1 MTSEDPRSLY
11 IQEVKM
17 KPSIRIDYFP
27 SWKIADKLQTNLY
40 FELHY
45 KSTIKSSSESLHS
58 NEITSKNTN
67 YISNS
72 LDFIFFFSTDHYT
85 KARIELH
92 RSVNLS
98 TKS

>member
-27 SWKIADKLQTNLY
+27 WKIADKLQTNLY

-45 KSTIKSSSESLHS
+45 KSTTKSSSESLHS
-58 NEITSKNTN
+58 TEITSKNTN

-72 LDFIFFFSTDHYT
+72 LDFILFLFH
-85 KARIELH
+85 
-92 RSVNLS
+92 
-98 TKS
+98 